1 MRTNVTTS
9 TSPTAGGL
17 HAWLLAGQDAAPGL
31 AHGRGLA
38 FATLACWLIAEGL
51 GAYMLGRWVA
61 GGGPR
66 QQRGQPDRVSVPVVF
81 GHAGLAFTGFTCWV
95 SFLVTGAAA
104 LAWVAIGFVALAI
117 GLGISTVTVWTPYPA
132 RRAGAGDDPGG
143 HGSGPP
149 AVGPGHGPG
158 DAMLAGALTSERL
171 ALVLSDE
178 ALTSGLVDDL
188 LARMLAEPQPQPHR
202 PNWNLAPLIPAV
214 HGVFAIATFLLA
226 TLAAIAA
233 R

>member
-1 MRTNVTTS
+1 MRSYLTAGAD
-9 TSPTAGGL
+9 PTAGGL
-17 HAWLLAGQDAAPGL
+17 HAWLLAGKGAAPGL

-66 QQRGQPDRVSVPVVF
+66 QQRGQPDRVSLPVVL
-81 GHAGLAFTGFTCWV
+81 GHAGLAFTGFACWV
-95 SFLVTGAAA
+95 SFLVTGSPV
-104 LAWVAIGFVALAI
+104 LAWVAIGFLALAI

-132 RRAGAGDDPGG
+132 RRAGAEDDPGG
-143 HGSGPP
+143 HGRGAP
-149 AVGPGHGPG
+149 AVSSAQAHGDG
-158 DAMLAGALTSERL
+158 MLTGRFTDERL
-171 ALVLSDE
+171 ALVLSDDV
-178 ALTSGLVDDL
+178 LTSRLVDDL
-188 LARMLAEPQPQPHR
+188 LARMLAEPAPVRRR
-202 PNWNLAPLIPAV
+202 PAWNLAPLIPVA
-214 HGVFAIATFLLA
+214 HGVAAIATFLLA